1 MPAPALRNTIALA
14 LAAVTTIHLWQQHN
28 HAEVQHRHQFSRDHP
43 RLRARPKPEAAPK
56 EDEAPATAATLEL
69 VCAGSGDRGR
79 SLYCQAGGEARCGA
93 DATVPLHLR
102 AWTREA
108 VEGKSTLTIDGHDG
122 ERKRLSVR
130 DDGRLVCVF
139 ADPFGVDFWK
149 FLRRGGRAGLVHER
163 RGRVRVLDGLDFEGQ
178 QGVLVA
184 RRSHPPRAPFEPR
197 HVDAAHVARS
207 RAEAAITKGEDER
220 HDAEQRLELKR
231 RFATK
236 KRERRVIA
244 MALYGSDPKYVE
256 GCLENARL
264 VEAYFPSWTLRVYA
278 DVSSVPPHKL
288 KELEALNVEIHRDD
302 WSAQGTS
309 WGMFRRF
316 FVADDTNVDRFIVR
330 DSDSRLNPRDAFAVA
345 DWVDSAY
352 AVHTLRDHP
361 NHQRLLNG
369 GMWGATRHSNIA
381 GKIETLAR
389 QYWDHDAYGAD
400 LEFLAADVAPLVARE
415 VLAHDSYSCELFGG
429 SRPFP
434 TRRPAD
440 FQHVGQVFDGNG
452 RTRGD
457 DIDSF
462 TRGVAVPEACR
473 GRAEWVFG

>member
-1 MPAPALRNTIALA
+1 MVAVQAVAGSIINKAIRVLHQKMTKVVKMEWEDA
-14 LAAVTTIHLWQQHN
+14 LAAFGKLSDIPETALHINRGEMKLS
-28 HAEVQHRHQFSRDHP
+28 AI
-43 RLRARPKPEAAPK
+43 PKPALYIK
-56 EDEAPATAATLEL
+56 
-69 VCAGSGDRGR
+69 RGEMEKD
-79 SLYCQAGGEARCGA
+79 LALC
-93 DATVPLHLR
+93 
-102 AWTREA
+102 
-108 VEGKSTLTIDGHDG
+108 
-122 ERKRLSVR
+122 
-130 DDGRLVCVF
+130 
-139 ADPFGVDFWK
+139 
-149 FLRRGGRAGLVHER
+149 
-163 RGRVRVLDGLDFEGQ
+163 
-178 QGVLVA
+178 
-184 RRSHPPRAPFEPR
+184 
-197 HVDAAHVARS
+197 
-207 RAEAAITKGEDER
+207 
-220 HDAEQRLELKR
+220 
-231 RFATK
+231 TK

-369 GMWGATRHSNIA
+369 GMWGTTRHSNIA

-434 TRRPAD
+434 TRRP
-440 FQHVGQVFDGNG
+440 
-452 RTRGD
+452 R
-457 DIDSF
+457 
-462 TRGVAVPEACR
+462 
-473 GRAEWVFG
+473 RAPAHRQPPPAHHPRPRR